1 MGSSSAP
8 LVDVSVFER
17 KPEDAYGN
25 TKADQTD
32 TYADTKADQTGLADT
47 KADQTDG
54 SYSEDSSAVKI
65 TQTYTDDNSDLIS
78 KDTDGYSQDTSA
90 DIVKEKVNES
100 PY

>member
-17 KPEDAYGN
+17 KPEDGYGN
-25 TKADQTD
+25 
-32 TYADTKADQTGLADT
+32 ADTKADQTNDYADT

-65 TQTYTDDNSDLIS
+65 TQTYTDDNSDLVT
-78 KDTDGYSQDTSA
+78 KDTDGYSADTSA
-90 DIVKEKVNES
+90 DIVEEKGGES